1 MPMTK
6 IIKTMVPFSED
17 FIPTQLIDREIERND
32 IRFFLKPISEGGSQL
47 YNLFVTGSV
56 GVGKTLLSL
65 FITRELPSRAFYIK
79 LTGYDNTA
87 PRIISKITII
97 VGSPSA
103 YRGYSN
109 LAFEDL
115 IKHFNTVKLGTLL
128 VFDDFDKV
136 PLKAI
141 EGVLHEIPRQTHW
154 CNLLIISR
162 VPTALEDLPTDTKST
177 LQCREL
183 LLKPYNAQIL
193 HDILIQRIELALTK
207 PNLISDK
214 VLWMIAN
221 TAALSGSA
229 RRAIEMLKTACMI
242 AERQGLSK
250 IDEACVNYAF
260 DEIDRRSLVE
270 TIKSLPEYHKLLLQ
284 CCDLYPQ
291 TYSKVYQK
299 WKKRLNNKG
308 LKALSI
314 YRFRDFVAD
323 LKKLDLVQPTIKG
336 MGRGRGFSYFLK
348 LSRHVDDITGRIQR

>member
-1 MPMTK
+1 M
-6 IIKTMVPFSED
+6 IPFSED

-32 IRFFLKPISEGGSQL
+32 IRFFLKPISEGHSQL

-56 GVGKTLLSL
+56 GVGKTVLSI
-65 FITRELPSRAFYIK
+65 FVTHELPSRAFYIK
-79 LTGYDNTA
+79 LTGYDNTV

-109 LAFEDL
+109 LAFENL

-154 CNLLIISR
+154 CNILIISR
-162 VPTALEDLPTDTKST
+162 VPNALDNLPRDTRST

-183 LLKPYNAQIL
+183 ALKPYNAQIL
-193 HDILIQRIELALTK
+193 HDILVQRAELALTN
-207 PNLISDK
+207 PHSAPDE
-214 VLWMIAN
+214 VLWKIADQS
-221 TAALSGSA
+221 ALSGSA
-229 RRAIEMLKTACMI
+229 REAIEILKTTCAI
-242 AERQGLSK
+242 AERQGLGK
-250 IDEACVNYAF
+250 IDERCVDYAF
-260 DEIDRRSLVE
+260 DEIDRRSLIEIV
-270 TIKSLPEYHKLLLQ
+270 KSLPDYHKLLLQ

-299 WKKRLNNKG
+299 WKKQVIQKG
-308 LKALSI
+308 LRPLSI
-314 YRFRDFVAD
+314 YRFRDFIAD
-323 LKKLDLVQPTIKG
+323 LKKLDLVQSNIKG
-336 MGRGRGFSYFLK
+336 MGRGRGFSYFLR
-348 LSRHVDDITGRIQR
+348 LPSHVNDITRRIHRA

>member
-1 MPMTK
+1 MPN
-6 IIKTMVPFSED
+6 IIKTTFPLSED
-17 FIPTQLIDREIERND
+17 FIPTELVDREIERND
-32 IRFFLKPISEGGSQL
+32 IKFFLKPISEGEHQL
-47 YNLFVTGSV
+47 YNLFITGSV
-56 GVGKTLLSL
+56 GVGKTVLSL
-65 FITRELPSRAFYIK
+65 FVARELPTRAFYIK
-79 LTGYDNTA
+79 LSDYDCT
-87 PRIISKITII
+87 PSRIINKIAAI

-103 YRGYSN
+103 QYSN
-109 LAFEDL
+109 LILENL
-115 IKHFNTVKLGTLL
+115 IKHLNTQKPSTLL
-128 VFDDFDKV
+128 VFDDFDKI
-136 PLKAI
+136 PLKTI
-141 EGVLHEIPRQTHW
+141 EGILHELPRRASRH

-162 VPTALEDLPTDTKST
+162 VPTALEGLPMDTKST

-183 LLKPYNAQIL
+183 LLKPYNAQII
-193 HDILIQRIELALTK
+193 HDILVQRAELALTT
-207 PNLISDK
+207 PNLISDN

-229 RRAIEMLKTACMI
+229 RQAIEMLKTACMI
-242 AERQGLSK
+242 AERQELGK
-250 IDEACVNYAF
+250 VDEACVNYAF
-260 DEIDRRSLVE
+260 GEIDRRSLVE

-299 WKKRLNNKG
+299 WKKRLNNQG

-348 LSRHVDDITGRIQR
+348 LSRHVNDITGRVA